1 MTAGSSEIAGVF
13 PDYLAPVSRTAHG
26 ESLRWYEANSDMSVL
41 LIRWTVILT

>member
-13 PDYLAPVSRTAHG
+13 LDYLAPVARTADG
-26 ESLRWYEANSDMSVL
+26 ESFRWYEANSDMSVL